1 MTVLLSYTP
10 SPQGEAAVPVAIR
23 EAAMRQVPLVV
34 LNVLRGGALVE
45 TTAVSEDDLT
55 RITAAAAEAG
65 VEAKAVQV
73 EEADVVTG
81 VLQAVNDHGAQLLV
95 LGLRR
100 RSPVGKLLM
109 GSIAQ
114 RLLLEAPCEVLTV
127 KPSA

>member
-10 SPQGEAAVPVAIR
+10 TPQGEAAVPVAIR
-23 EAAMRQVPLVV
+23 QAELRQVPLVV
-34 LNVLRGGALVE
+34 LNVVRGGALVE
-45 TTAVSEDDLT
+45 STATPSEDLEKIVA
-55 RITAAAAEAG
+55 RAREAG
-65 VEAKAVQV
+65 VEATAAQVQ
-73 EEADVVTG
+73 EDDVVTG
-81 VLQAVNDHGAQLLV
+81 VLQSIGSHDAELLV

>member
-10 SPQGEAAVPVAIR
+10 TPQGEAAVPAAIR
-23 EAAMRQVPLVV
+23 EAALRQVPLVV
-34 LNVLRGGALVE
+34 LNLLRGGALVE
-45 TTAVSEDDLT
+45 ASASSEDDLAK
-55 RITAAAAEAG
+55 ITAAASEAG

-81 VLQAVNDHGAQLLV
+81 VLQAVRDHDAQLLV

-100 RSPVGKLLM
+100 RSPVGKLLL

>member
-10 SPQGEAAVPVAIR
+10 SPQGEAAVPAAIR
-23 EAAMRQVPLVV
+23 EAELRQVPLVV
-34 LNVLRGGALVE
+34 LNVVRGGALVE
-45 TTAVSEDDLT
+45 SSASSQDDLAK
-55 RITAAAAEAG
+55 ITAAASEAG
-65 VEAKAVQV
+65 VEATAVQV

-81 VLQAVNDHGAQLLV
+81 VLQAVRDHDATLLV